1 MTALFQIAG
10 LGLIAAGTFL
20 INIPAGFIVSGLA
33 LALVGIALE
42 AGKRAQ

>member
-10 LGLIAAGTFL
+10 LCLIATGTFL
-20 INIPAGFIVSGLA
+20 INIPAGFILTGIAV
-33 LALVGIALE
+33 ALVGIALE